1 MGVTVNPTN
10 NQNELCLFYEKYSKD
25 FADLAFYYNIS
36 NFAALSTKDKIFA
49 LAHELK
55 KEQRFSFASF
65 LFEKLFTTF
74 MSIDALVNKIE
85 CLISM
90 NKFENALH
98 LNDIA
103 FELFLETENSD
114 NADNLEKTL
123 AYQKAKICFL
133 LSNFAQ
139 SSSICENYIVKS
151 KHKCF
156 FTLLCATL
164 IASENFDDAK
174 KLLKRFKNQSYN
186 FLSETLIYLHSINQT
201 NTFIDFIKSIET
213 LKINNEQFLA
223 ANIETLMCER
233 DKSQAIEKLLKQ
245 EIIVLNN
252 TNKST
257 FITESV
263 RYKK

>member
-1 MGVTVNPTN
+1 MNLTN
-10 NQNELCLFYEKYSKD
+10 NQNELCLFYKKYSKD
-25 FADLAFYYNIS
+25 FADLALYYNIS
-36 NFAALSTKDKIFA
+36 NFATLSTKDKIFA
-49 LAHELK
+49 LAYELK

-90 NKFENALH
+90 NKFEDALH
-98 LNDIA
+98 LNNIA

-114 NADNLEKTL
+114 NTDNMEKAL

-151 KHKCF
+151 KQKRF
-156 FTLLCATL
+156 FTLLCAAL
-164 IASENFDDAK
+164 IASENFENAK
-174 KLLKRFKNQSYN
+174 KLLKRFYNQSYN
-186 FLSETLIYLHSINQT
+186 FLSEILIHLHSINQI

-213 LKINNEQFLA
+213 LKINNEQFLI
-223 ANIETLMCER
+223 ANIETLICEQDR
-233 DKSQAIEKLLKQ
+233 IQTIEKLLKQ
-245 EIIVLNN
+245 EITFLDN
-252 TNKST
+252 TNKLT
-257 FITESV
+257 LITETV
-263 RYKK
+263 RCKE